1 MDHREI
7 EKNETLWWEYL
18 SRFFTGFSLTAAS
31 FHGRD
36 SELPPIF
43 ATPRCATCKYWRLLH
58 RGGMDQIPNPDEIEL
73 IEKGLTGKIMK
84 SISFRVGT
92 RDVDDVYADHE
103 FFGWCKRYPPQHRE
117 SYSIIGF
124 RSIFSLLTRNI
135 PKKISDYQFPL
146 MSHTNFCGEWS
157 KAEWVEGFIEKQ
169 RAKK

>member
-18 SRFFTGFSLTAAS
+18 SRFFTGFSLDAAL
-31 FHGRD
+31 FHQRG
-36 SELPPIF
+36 ELHPIF

-58 RGGMDQIPNPDEIEL
+58 RDGMDQIPNPDEIEL
-73 IEKGLTGKIMK
+73 IEKGLTGKYE
-84 SISFRVGT
+84 G
-92 RDVDDVYADHE
+92 HE

-117 SYSIIGF
+117 SYSIISY

-157 KAEWVEGFIEKQ
+157 KDEWVEGFIEKQ